1 MANSVEFSG
10 PYARIVAAECAD
22 KLTGTD
28 AAEASQDLT
37 VAKVMVESACRKLD
51 DTAMSIH
58 HKKKTAP
65 DAAMEPFREWLLEQ
79 FDQETNPID
88 YLQMKLVSWCVLLE
102 STQLLQS
109 ALVDLGIA
117 EQIAAAFYSTFAGRV
132 LETLVSSGMADSED
146 PANAFRLL
154 LVKHFPTPAQELK
167 ADAPRGFDTMPM
179 AFVLEGLPGNVIA
192 LNGLYVYQEM
202 CEKKPAYVLAG
213 SKTKYY
219 IYWAPQYKRWYVG
232 PTMGSG
238 NILCYK
244 DSTKSKLE
252 PTFPFDDPYGAMS
265 FWNGD
270 KWATDDASVKFVAL
284 ESMWRDDPV

>member
-1 MANSVEFSG
+1 MAVVRS
-10 PYARIVAAECAD
+10 AA
-22 KLTGTD
+22 
-28 AAEASQDLT
+28 
-37 VAKVMVESACRKLD
+37 D
-51 DTAMSIH
+51 D
-58 HKKKTAP
+58 
-65 DAAMEPFREWLLEQ
+65 DWLLSG
-79 FDQETNPID
+79 
-88 YLQMKLVSWCVLLE
+88 LC
-102 STQLLQS
+102 
-109 ALVDLGIA
+109 AL
-117 EQIAAAFYSTFAGRV
+117 
-132 LETLVSSGMADSED
+132 
-146 PANAFRLL
+146 PALCRSLRLIPNA
-154 LVKHFPTPAQELK
+154 
-167 ADAPRGFDTMPM
+167 PM
-179 AFVLEGLPGNVIA
+179 QIA
-192 LNGLYVYQEM
+192 LNGLYVFKEM